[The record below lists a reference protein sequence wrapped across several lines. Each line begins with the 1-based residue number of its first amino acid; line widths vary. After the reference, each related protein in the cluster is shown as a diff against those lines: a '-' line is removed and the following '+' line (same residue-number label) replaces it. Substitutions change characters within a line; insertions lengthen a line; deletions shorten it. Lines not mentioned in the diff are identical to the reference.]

1 MPFAI
6 SFEGSKHSLHTK
18 MCCLLLQM
26 QINKIMHTRVEL
38 QCSKGVRY
46 LKPWKYIRNVF
57 QSSSVLVLFFPDLNC
72 FSAKYLLD
80 EVGNDKIASLL
91 LSFELGEAAEYAKTI
106 F

>member
-6 SFEGSKHSLHTK
+6 TFKGSKHSLQTK
-18 MCCLLLQM
+18 MYCTLLQM
-26 QINKIMHTRVEL
+26 KINKIMHTRVEL

-57 QSSSVLVLFFPDLNC
+57 QSSSVLVLFLPGLNC
-72 FSAKYLLD
+72 FSDRYLLD
-80 EVGNDKIASLL
+80 EVGNDKITSLL